1 MVAGAPFSGKNAA
14 AVGLIAKSAAK
25 GTVHEEALKIAR
37 QIAANAPTVVVP
49 LTLALRTKRT
59 ELQPVLETDA
69 TRQAQSYA
77 TREFRERIAKYLPDW
92 YDN

>member
-37 QIAANAPTVVVP
+37 QIAGNAPTG
-49 LTLALRTKRT
+49 RC
-59 ELQPVLETDA
+59 EE
-69 TRQAQSYA
+69 
-77 TREFRERIAKYLPDW
+77 I
-92 YDN
+92 DNSKGLFLDR